1 VGEILMDAKGVAR
14 IYPGRARTRDV
25 LLLVGAVLVAFG
37 LMLASSK
44 ALRLYLD
51 QTLDGLVEWIRSLA

>member
-1 VGEILMDAKGVAR
+1 VAR